1 MKVLVIG
8 GGGREHAIVHKLS
21 QSSKV
26 DKIYCAP
33 GNAGI
38 GLLAECVDIKVG
50 DIERLK
56 EFAIKNNIDLTV
68 VGPEMPLVQGIVDEF
83 EKAGLK
89 IFGPNKSAAAI
100 EGSKYFT
107 KQLLSKYNIPTG
119 RFKAFD
125 KYQEVLKFLK
135 ETWYPVVMKADGLA
149 QGKGVFIVKD
159 FIEAKEALDLMM
171 KKRIFGASG
180 DIVIIEEML
189 FGKEASVFAFTDGEN
204 ILPMVSAMDYK
215 KVYEGDKGP
224 NTGGMG
230 SIAPNPYLEE
240 ETLKEV
246 MESILKPMV
255 KALQKEGIVYK
266 GVLYAGLMLTEEG
279 PKVLEFN
286 ARFGDPETQVVLP
299 LLKTDLIDI
308 MEATIEG
315 KLDKIQIEWENKKA
329 VCVVA
334 VSNGYPGEY
343 QIGFEITGLEK
354 VKEAFVYHAGT
365 ALKDGK
371 ITTSG
376 GRVLAVTTI
385 GDSYEEAREKVYKE
399 IEKIRFDGM
408 YYRKDIA
415 LLSQV

>member
-38 GLLAECVDIKVG
+38 GLLAECVDIKIG
-50 DIERLK
+50 DIEKLK

-125 KYQEVLKFLK
+125 KYQEALKFLK
-135 ETWYPVVMKADGLA
+135 ETWYPAVMKADGLA

-180 DIVIIEEML
+180 DIIIIEEML

-215 KVYEGDKGP
+215 KIYEGDKGP

-266 GVLYAGLMLTEEG
+266 GVLYAGLMLTKEG

-315 KLDKIQIEWENKKA
+315 KLDKIQIEWEDKKA
-329 VCVVA
+329 VCAVA

-343 QIGFEITGLEK
+343 QTGFEITGLEK

-365 ALKDGK
+365 VLKDGK
-371 ITTSG
+371 IVTSG
-376 GRVLAVTTI
+376 GRVLAVTSI
-385 GDSYEEAREKVYKE
+385 GDSYEEAREKVYRE
-399 IEKIRFDGM
+399 IKKISFKGM

-415 LLSQV
+415 LVSQV

>member
-1 MKVLVIG
+1 MRVLVIG

-21 QSSKV
+21 QSHKI

-38 GLLAECVDIKVG
+38 RDFAECVDIKIE
-50 DIERLK
+50 DIKKLK

-68 VGPEMPLVQGIVDEF
+68 VGPEMPLVHGIVDEF
-83 EKAGLK
+83 EKEGLK

-119 RFKAFD
+119 RFRAFT
-125 KYQEVLKFLK
+125 KYHEALKFL
-135 ETWYPVVMKADGLA
+135 EEIWYPAVMKADGLA

-171 KKRIFGASG
+171 GKRIFGASG
-180 DIVIIEEML
+180 DTVIIEEL
-189 FGKEASVFAFTDGEN
+189 LSGKEASVFAFVDGEN
-204 ILPMVSAMDYK
+204 ILPIISAMDYK
-215 KVYEGDKGP
+215 KVYEEDKGP

-230 SIAPNPYLEE
+230 SIAPNPHLDR

-246 MESILKPMV
+246 VETILKPV
-255 KALQKEGIVYK
+255 AKALQKEGIVYK
-266 GVLYAGLMLTEEG
+266 GVLYAGLMLTKEG

-286 ARFGDPETQVVLP
+286 ARLGDPETQVVLP

-308 MEATIEG
+308 IEATIEG
-315 KLDKIQIEWENKKA
+315 KLNKIQIEWQDKKA

-343 QIGFEITGLEK
+343 QTGFEIIGLEK

-371 ITTSG
+371 IVTSG
-376 GRVLAVTTI
+376 GRVFAVTSM
-385 GDSYEEAREKVYKE
+385 GDSYEEAREKVYRE
-399 IEKIRFDGM
+399 IKKISFKGM

-415 LLSQV
+415 LISQV

>member
-21 QSSKV
+21 QSPKV

-38 GLLAECVDIKVG
+38 GLLAECVDIKIG
-50 DIERLK
+50 DIEKLK

-89 IFGPNKSAAAI
+89 IFGPNKNAAAI

-107 KQLLSKYNIPTG
+107 KHLLSKYNIPTG

-125 KYQEVLKFLK
+125 KYQEAMKFLK
-135 ETWYPVVMKADGLA
+135 ETWYPAVMKADGLA

-230 SIAPNPYLEE
+230 SIAPNPYLEK

-246 MESILKPMV
+246 MESILKPVV

-266 GVLYAGLMLTEEG
+266 GVLYAGLMLTKEG

-299 LLKTDLIDI
+299 LLKTDLINI
-308 MEATIEG
+308 IEATIEG
-315 KLDKIQIEWENKKA
+315 KLDKIQIEWEDKKA
-329 VCVVA
+329 VCAVA

-343 QIGFEITGLEK
+343 QTGFEITGLEK

-371 ITTSG
+371 IVTSG

-385 GDSYEEAREKVYKE
+385 GDSYEEAREKVYRE
-399 IEKIRFDGM
+399 IEKISFEGM

-415 LLSQV
+415 LVSQV

>member
-21 QSSKV
+21 QSPKV

-38 GLLAECVDIKVG
+38 GLLAECVDIKIG
-50 DIERLK
+50 DIEKLK

-89 IFGPNKSAAAI
+89 IFGPNKNAAAI

-107 KQLLSKYNIPTG
+107 KHLLSKYNIPTG

-125 KYQEVLKFLK
+125 KYQEAMKFLK
-135 ETWYPVVMKADGLA
+135 ETWYPAVMKADGLA

-299 LLKTDLIDI
+299 LLKTDLINI
-308 MEATIEG
+308 IEATIEG
-315 KLDKIQIEWENKKA
+315 KLDKIQIEWEDKKA
-329 VCVVA
+329 VCAVA

-343 QIGFEITGLEK
+343 QTGFEITGLEK

-371 ITTSG
+371 IVTSG

-385 GDSYEEAREKVYKE
+385 GDSYEEAREKVYRE
-399 IEKIRFDGM
+399 IEKISFEGM

-415 LLSQV
+415 LVSQV

>member
-21 QSSKV
+21 QSPKV

-38 GLLAECVDIKVG
+38 GLLAECVDIKIG
-50 DIERLK
+50 DIEKLK

-107 KQLLSKYNIPTG
+107 KHLLSKYNIPTG

-125 KYQEVLKFLK
+125 KYQEAMKFLK

-255 KALQKEGIVYK
+255 KALKKEGIVYK
-266 GVLYAGLMLTEEG
+266 GVLYAGLMLTKEG

-299 LLKTDLIDI
+299 LLKTDLINI
-308 MEATIEG
+308 IEATIEG
-315 KLDKIQIEWENKKA
+315 KLDKIQIEWEDKKA

-343 QIGFEITGLEK
+343 QTGFEITGLEK

-371 ITTSG
+371 IVTSG

-385 GDSYEEAREKVYKE
+385 GDSYEEAREKVYRE
-399 IEKIRFDGM
+399 IEKISFEGM

-415 LLSQV
+415 LVSQV

>member
-21 QSSKV
+21 QSPKV

-83 EKAGLK
+83 EKARLK

-135 ETWYPVVMKADGLA
+135 EAWYPVVMKADGLA

-159 FIEAKEALDLMM
+159 FIEAKEVLDLMM

-266 GVLYAGLMLTEEG
+266 GVLYAGLMLTKEG

>member
-38 GLLAECVDIKVG
+38 GLLAECVDIKIG
-50 DIERLK
+50 DIEKLK

-125 KYQEVLKFLK
+125 KYQEALKFLK

-180 DIVIIEEML
+180 DIIIIEEML

-215 KVYEGDKGP
+215 KIYEGDKGP

-266 GVLYAGLMLTEEG
+266 GVLYAGLMLTKEG

-315 KLDKIQIEWENKKA
+315 KLDKIQIEWEDKKA
-329 VCVVA
+329 VCAVA

-343 QIGFEITGLEK
+343 QTGFEITGLEK

-365 ALKDGK
+365 VLKDGK
-371 ITTSG
+371 IVTSG
-376 GRVLAVTTI
+376 GRVLAVTSI
-385 GDSYEEAREKVYKE
+385 GDSYEEAREKVYRE
-399 IEKIRFDGM
+399 IKKISFKGM

-415 LLSQV
+415 LVSQV

>member
-21 QSSKV
+21 QSPKV

-50 DIERLK
+50 DIEKLK
-56 EFAIKNNIDLTV
+56 EFAIKNDIDLTV

-89 IFGPNKSAAAI
+89 IFGPNKSAAAV

-240 ETLKEV
+240 ETLEEV

-266 GVLYAGLMLTEEG
+266 GVLYAGLMLTKEG

-315 KLDKIQIEWENKKA
+315 KLDKIQIEWEDKKA
-329 VCVVA
+329 VCAVA

-343 QIGFEITGLEK
+343 QTGFEITGLEK

-365 ALKDGK
+365 SLKDGK

-376 GRVLAVTTI
+376 GRVLAVTSI
-385 GDSYEEAREKVYKE
+385 GDSYEEAREKVYRE
-399 IEKIRFDGM
+399 IKKIRFEGM

-415 LLSQV
+415 LVSQV

>member
-8 GGGREHAIVHKLS
+8 GGGREHAIVYKLS
-21 QSSKV
+21 QSPKV

-50 DIERLK
+50 DIEKLK

-89 IFGPNKSAAAI
+89 IFGPNKSAAAV

-107 KQLLSKYNIPTG
+107 KLLLSKYNIPTG

-125 KYQEVLKFLK
+125 KYQDVLKFLK

-266 GVLYAGLMLTEEG
+266 GVLYAGLMLTKEG

-308 MEATIEG
+308 MEASIEG
-315 KLDKIQIEWENKKA
+315 KLDKIQIEWEDKKA
-329 VCVVA
+329 VCAVA

-343 QIGFEITGLEK
+343 QTGFEITGLEK

-376 GRVLAVTTI
+376 GRVLAVTSI
-385 GDSYEEAREKVYKE
+385 GDSYEEAREKVYRE
-399 IEKIRFDGM
+399 IKKIRFEGM

-415 LLSQV
+415 LVSQV

>member
-21 QSSKV
+21 QSPKV

-38 GLLAECVDIKVG
+38 GLLAECVDIKIG
-50 DIERLK
+50 DIEKLK

-159 FIEAKEALDLMM
+159 FIEAKEVLDLMM

-266 GVLYAGLMLTEEG
+266 GVLYAGLMLTKEG

-376 GRVLAVTTI
+376 GRVLAVTTT

-415 LLSQV
+415 LVSQV

>member
-21 QSSKV
+21 QSPKV

-50 DIERLK
+50 DIEKLK
-56 EFAIKNNIDLTV
+56 EFAIKNDIDLTV

-89 IFGPNKSAAAI
+89 IFGPNKGAAAV

-125 KYQEVLKFLK
+125 KYQEALKFLK

-215 KVYEGDKGP
+215 KIYEGDKGP

-246 MESILKPMV
+246 MESILKPVV

-266 GVLYAGLMLTEEG
+266 GVLYAGLMLTKEG

-315 KLDKIQIEWENKKA
+315 KLDKIQIEWEDKKA
-329 VCVVA
+329 VCAVA

-343 QIGFEITGLEK
+343 QTGFEITGLEK

-365 ALKDGK
+365 VLKDGK
-371 ITTSG
+371 IVTSG
-376 GRVLAVTTI
+376 GRVLAVTSI
-385 GDSYEEAREKVYKE
+385 GDSYEEAREKVYRE
-399 IEKIRFDGM
+399 IKKIRFEGM

-415 LLSQV
+415 LVSQV

>member
-21 QSSKV
+21 QSPKV

-38 GLLAECVDIKVG
+38 GLLAECVDIKIG
-50 DIERLK
+50 DIEKLK
-56 EFAIKNNIDLTV
+56 EFAIKNDIDLTV

-125 KYQEVLKFLK
+125 KYQEALKFLK

-215 KVYEGDKGP
+215 KIYEGDKGP

-246 MESILKPMV
+246 MESILKPVV

-266 GVLYAGLMLTEEG
+266 GVLYAGLMLTKEG

-315 KLDKIQIEWENKKA
+315 KLDKIQIEWEDKKA
-329 VCVVA
+329 VCAVA

-343 QIGFEITGLEK
+343 QTGFEITGLEK

-365 ALKDGK
+365 VLKDGK
-371 ITTSG
+371 IVTSG
-376 GRVLAVTTI
+376 GRVLAVTSI
-385 GDSYEEAREKVYKE
+385 GDSYEEAREKVYRE
-399 IEKIRFDGM
+399 IKKISFKGM

-415 LLSQV
+415 LVSQV

>member
-38 GLLAECVDIKVG
+38 GLLAECVDIKIG
-50 DIERLK
+50 DIEKLK

-89 IFGPNKSAAAI
+89 IFGPNKNAAAI

-107 KQLLSKYNIPTG
+107 KHLLSKYNIPTG

-125 KYQEVLKFLK
+125 KYQEAMKFLK

-255 KALQKEGIVYK
+255 KALKKEGIVYK
-266 GVLYAGLMLTEEG
+266 GVLYAGLMLTKEG

-308 MEATIEG
+308 IEATIEG
-315 KLDKIQIEWENKKA
+315 KLDKIQIEWEDKKA
-329 VCVVA
+329 VCAVA

-343 QIGFEITGLEK
+343 QTGFEITGLEK

-371 ITTSG
+371 IVTSG

-385 GDSYEEAREKVYKE
+385 GDSYEEAREKVYRE
-399 IEKIRFDGM
+399 IEKISFEGM

-415 LLSQV
+415 LVSQV

>member
-21 QSSKV
+21 QSPKV

-50 DIERLK
+50 DIEKLK
-56 EFAIKNNIDLTV
+56 EFAIKNDIDLTV

-89 IFGPNKSAAAI
+89 IFGPNKSAAAV

-107 KQLLSKYNIPTG
+107 KQLFSKYNIPTG

-171 KKRIFGASG
+171 KKKIFGASG

-266 GVLYAGLMLTEEG
+266 GVLYAGLMLTKEG

-308 MEATIEG
+308 MEASIEG
-315 KLDKIQIEWENKKA
+315 KLDKIQIEWEDKKA
-329 VCVVA
+329 VCAVA

-343 QIGFEITGLEK
+343 QTGFEITGLEK

-365 ALKDGK
+365 SLKDGK

-376 GRVLAVTTI
+376 GRVLAVTSI
-385 GDSYEEAREKVYKE
+385 GDSYEEAREKVYRE
-399 IEKIRFDGM
+399 IKKIRFEGM

-415 LLSQV
+415 LVSQV

>member
-21 QSSKV
+21 QSPKV

-50 DIERLK
+50 DIEKIK
-56 EFAIKNNIDLTV
+56 EFAIKNDIDLTV

-89 IFGPNKSAAAI
+89 IFGPNKGAAAV

-125 KYQEVLKFLK
+125 KYQEALKFLK

-215 KVYEGDKGP
+215 KIYEGDKGP

-266 GVLYAGLMLTEEG
+266 GVLYAGLMLTKEG

-315 KLDKIQIEWENKKA
+315 KLDKIQIEWEDKKA
-329 VCVVA
+329 VCAVA

-343 QIGFEITGLEK
+343 QTGFEITGLEK

-365 ALKDGK
+365 VLKDGK

-376 GRVLAVTTI
+376 GRVLAVTSI
-385 GDSYEEAREKVYKE
+385 GDSYEEAREKVYRE
-399 IEKIRFDGM
+399 IKKISFKGL

-415 LLSQV
+415 LVSQV

>member
-21 QSSKV
+21 QSPKV

-38 GLLAECVDIKVG
+38 GLLAECVDIKIG
-50 DIERLK
+50 DIEKLK

-89 IFGPNKSAAAI
+89 IFGPNKNAAAI

-107 KQLLSKYNIPTG
+107 KHLLSKYNIPTG

-125 KYQEVLKFLK
+125 KYQEAMKFLK

-159 FIEAKEALDLMM
+159 FIEAKEVLDLMM

-230 SIAPNPYLEE
+230 SIAPNPYLEK

-246 MESILKPMV
+246 MESILKPVV

-266 GVLYAGLMLTEEG
+266 GVLYAGLMLTKEG

-299 LLKTDLIDI
+299 LLKTDLINI
-308 MEATIEG
+308 IEATIEG
-315 KLDKIQIEWENKKA
+315 KLDKIQIEWEDKKA
-329 VCVVA
+329 VCAVA

-343 QIGFEITGLEK
+343 QTGFEITGLEK

-371 ITTSG
+371 IVTSG

-385 GDSYEEAREKVYKE
+385 GDSYEEAREKVYRE
-399 IEKIRFDGM
+399 IEKISFEGM

-415 LLSQV
+415 LVSQV

>member
-21 QSSKV
+21 QSPKV
-26 DKIYCAP
+26 NKIYCAP

-38 GLLAECVDIKVG
+38 GLLAECVDIKIG
-50 DIERLK
+50 DIEKLK

-83 EKAGLK
+83 EKVGLK
-89 IFGPNKSAAAI
+89 IFGPNKSAAAV

-125 KYQEVLKFLK
+125 KYQEALKFLK
-135 ETWYPVVMKADGLA
+135 ETWYPAVMKADGLA

-180 DIVIIEEML
+180 DIIIIEEML

-215 KVYEGDKGP
+215 KIYEGDKGP

-246 MESILKPMV
+246 MESILKPVV

-266 GVLYAGLMLTEEG
+266 GVLYAGLMLTKEG

-308 MEATIEG
+308 IEATIEG
-315 KLDKIQIEWENKKA
+315 KLDKIQIEWEDKKA
-329 VCVVA
+329 VCAVA

-343 QIGFEITGLEK
+343 QTGFEITGLEK

-365 ALKDGK
+365 VLKDGK
-371 ITTSG
+371 IVTSG
-376 GRVLAVTTI
+376 GRVLAVTSI
-385 GDSYEEAREKVYKE
+385 GDSYEEAREKVYRE
-399 IEKIRFDGM
+399 IK
-408 YYRKDIA
+408 K
-415 LLSQV
+415 

>member
-21 QSSKV
+21 QSPKV

-38 GLLAECVDIKVG
+38 GLLAECVDIKIG
-50 DIERLK
+50 DIEKLK

-89 IFGPNKSAAAI
+89 IFGPNKNAAAI

-107 KQLLSKYNIPTG
+107 KHLLSKYNIPTG

-125 KYQEVLKFLK
+125 KYQEAMKFLK

-266 GVLYAGLMLTEEG
+266 GVLYAGLMLTKEG

-376 GRVLAVTTI
+376 GRVLAVTTT

>member
-21 QSSKV
+21 QSPKV

-38 GLLAECVDIKVG
+38 GLLAECVDIKIG
-50 DIERLK
+50 DIEKLK

-89 IFGPNKSAAAI
+89 IFGPNKNAAAI

-107 KQLLSKYNIPTG
+107 KHLLSKYNIPTG

-125 KYQEVLKFLK
+125 KYQEAMKFLK

-230 SIAPNPYLEE
+230 SIAPNPYLEK

-246 MESILKPMV
+246 MESILKPVV

-266 GVLYAGLMLTEEG
+266 GVLYAGLMLTKEG

-299 LLKTDLIDI
+299 LLKTDLINI
-308 MEATIEG
+308 IEATIEG
-315 KLDKIQIEWENKKA
+315 KLDKIQIEWEDKKA
-329 VCVVA
+329 VCAVA

-343 QIGFEITGLEK
+343 QTGFEITGLEK

-371 ITTSG
+371 IVTSG

-385 GDSYEEAREKVYKE
+385 GDSYEEAREKVYRE
-399 IEKIRFDGM
+399 IEKISFEGM

-415 LLSQV
+415 LVSQV

>member
-1 MKVLVIG
+1 
-8 GGGREHAIVHKLS
+8 
-21 QSSKV
+21 
-26 DKIYCAP
+26 
-33 GNAGI
+33 
-38 GLLAECVDIKVG
+38 
-50 DIERLK
+50 
-56 EFAIKNNIDLTV
+56 
-68 VGPEMPLVQGIVDEF
+68 
-83 EKAGLK
+83 
-89 IFGPNKSAAAI
+89 
-100 EGSKYFT
+100 
-107 KQLLSKYNIPTG
+107 
-119 RFKAFD
+119 
-125 KYQEVLKFLK
+125 
-135 ETWYPVVMKADGLA
+135 
-149 QGKGVFIVKD
+149 
-159 FIEAKEALDLMM
+159 IEAKEALDLMM

-230 SIAPNPYLEE
+230 SIAPNPYLEK

-246 MESILKPMV
+246 MESILKPVV

-266 GVLYAGLMLTEEG
+266 GVLYAGLMLTKEG

-299 LLKTDLIDI
+299 LLKTDLINI
-308 MEATIEG
+308 IEATIEG
-315 KLDKIQIEWENKKA
+315 KLDKIQIEWEDKKA
-329 VCVVA
+329 VCAVA

-343 QIGFEITGLEK
+343 QTGFEITGLEK

-371 ITTSG
+371 IVTSG

-385 GDSYEEAREKVYKE
+385 GDSYEEAREKVYRE
-399 IEKIRFDGM
+399 IEKISFEGM

-415 LLSQV
+415 LVSQV

>member
-21 QSSKV
+21 QSPKV

-83 EKAGLK
+83 EKARLK

-135 ETWYPVVMKADGLA
+135 EAWYPVVMKADGLA

-159 FIEAKEALDLMM
+159 FIEAKEVLDLMM

-266 GVLYAGLMLTEEG
+266 GVLYAGLMLTKEG

-376 GRVLAVTTI
+376 GRVLAVTTT

>member
-50 DIERLK
+50 DIEKLK
-56 EFAIKNNIDLTV
+56 EFAIKNYIDLTV

-83 EKAGLK
+83 EKAGLR
-89 IFGPNKSAAAI
+89 IFGPNKSAAAV

-125 KYQEVLKFLK
+125 KYQEALNFLK

-171 KKRIFGASG
+171 KKRIFGTSG

-246 MESILKPMV
+246 MESVLKPMV

-266 GVLYAGLMLTEEG
+266 GVLYAGLMLTNEG

-315 KLDKIQIEWENKKA
+315 KLDKIQLEWEDKKA
-329 VCVVA
+329 VCAVA

-343 QIGFEITGLEK
+343 QTGFEITGLEK

-376 GRVLAVTTI
+376 GRVLAVTSI
-385 GDSYEEAREKVYKE
+385 GDSYEEAREKVYRE
-399 IEKIRFDGM
+399 IEKISFEGM

-415 LLSQV
+415 LVSQV

>member
-38 GLLAECVDIKVG
+38 GLLAECVDIKIG
-50 DIERLK
+50 DIEKLK

-89 IFGPNKSAAAI
+89 IFGPNKNAAAI

-107 KQLLSKYNIPTG
+107 KHLLSKYNIPTG

-125 KYQEVLKFLK
+125 KYQEAMKFLK
-135 ETWYPVVMKADGLA
+135 ETWYPAVMKADGLA

-255 KALQKEGIVYK
+255 KALKKEGIVYK
-266 GVLYAGLMLTEEG
+266 GVLYAGLMLTKEG

-308 MEATIEG
+308 IEATIEG
-315 KLDKIQIEWENKKA
+315 KLDKIQIEWEDKKA
-329 VCVVA
+329 VCAVA

-343 QIGFEITGLEK
+343 QTGFEITGLEK

-371 ITTSG
+371 IVTSG

-385 GDSYEEAREKVYKE
+385 GDSYEEAREKVYRE
-399 IEKIRFDGM
+399 IEKISFEGM

-415 LLSQV
+415 LVSQV

>member
-8 GGGREHAIVHKLS
+8 GGGREHAIVYKLS
-21 QSSKV
+21 QSPKV

-50 DIERLK
+50 DIEKLK

-89 IFGPNKSAAAI
+89 IFGPNKSAAAV

-107 KQLLSKYNIPTG
+107 KLLLSKYNIPTG

-125 KYQEVLKFLK
+125 KYQDVLKFLK

-266 GVLYAGLMLTEEG
+266 GVLYAGLMLTKEG

-308 MEATIEG
+308 MEASIEG
-315 KLDKIQIEWENKKA
+315 KLDKIQIEWEDKKA
-329 VCVVA
+329 VCAVA

-343 QIGFEITGLEK
+343 QTGFEITGLEK

-376 GRVLAVTTI
+376 GRVLAVTSI
-385 GDSYEEAREKVYKE
+385 GDSYEEAREKVYRE
-399 IEKIRFDGM
+399 IKKISFKGM

-415 LLSQV
+415 LVSQV

>member
-38 GLLAECVDIKVG
+38 GLLAECVDIKIG
-50 DIERLK
+50 DIEKLK

-89 IFGPNKSAAAI
+89 IFGPNKNAAAI

-107 KQLLSKYNIPTG
+107 KHLLSKYNIPTG

-125 KYQEVLKFLK
+125 KYQEAMKFLK

-230 SIAPNPYLEE
+230 SIAPNPYLEK

-246 MESILKPMV
+246 MESILKPVV

-266 GVLYAGLMLTEEG
+266 GVLYAGLMLTKEG

-299 LLKTDLIDI
+299 LLKTDLINI
-308 MEATIEG
+308 IEATIEG
-315 KLDKIQIEWENKKA
+315 KLDKIQIEWEDKKA
-329 VCVVA
+329 VCAVA

-343 QIGFEITGLEK
+343 QTGFEITGLEK

-371 ITTSG
+371 IVTSG

>member
-21 QSSKV
+21 QSPKV

-38 GLLAECVDIKVG
+38 GLLAECVDIKIG
-50 DIERLK
+50 DIEKLK

-89 IFGPNKSAAAI
+89 IFGPNKNAAAI

-125 KYQEVLKFLK
+125 KYQEAMKFLK

-230 SIAPNPYLEE
+230 SIAPNPYLEK

-266 GVLYAGLMLTEEG
+266 GVLYAGLMLTKEG

-299 LLKTDLIDI
+299 LLKTDLINI
-308 MEATIEG
+308 IEATIEG
-315 KLDKIQIEWENKKA
+315 KLDKIQIEWEDKKA
-329 VCVVA
+329 VCAVA

-343 QIGFEITGLEK
+343 QTGFEITGLEK

-371 ITTSG
+371 IVTSG

-385 GDSYEEAREKVYKE
+385 GDSYEEAREKVYRE
-399 IEKIRFDGM
+399 IEKISFKGM

-415 LLSQV
+415 LVSQV

>member
-21 QSSKV
+21 QSPKV

-38 GLLAECVDIKVG
+38 GLLAECVDIKIG
-50 DIERLK
+50 DIEKLK

-415 LLSQV
+415 LVSQV

>member
-50 DIERLK
+50 DIEKLK
-56 EFAIKNNIDLTV
+56 EFAIKNYIDLTV

-83 EKAGLK
+83 EKAGLR
-89 IFGPNKSAAAI
+89 IFGPNKSAAAV

-125 KYQEVLKFLK
+125 KYQEALKFLK

-149 QGKGVFIVKD
+149 QGKGVLIVKD

-171 KKRIFGASG
+171 KKRIFGTSG

-246 MESILKPMV
+246 MESVLKPMV

-266 GVLYAGLMLTEEG
+266 GVLYAGLMLTNEG

-315 KLDKIQIEWENKKA
+315 KLDKIQLEWEDKKA
-329 VCVVA
+329 VCAVA

-343 QIGFEITGLEK
+343 QTGFEITGLEK

-376 GRVLAVTTI
+376 GRVLAVTSI
-385 GDSYEEAREKVYKE
+385 GDSYEEAREKVYRE
-399 IEKIRFDGM
+399 IEKISFEGM

-415 LLSQV
+415 LVSQV

>member
-21 QSSKV
+21 QSPKV

-38 GLLAECVDIKVG
+38 GLLAECVDIKIG
-50 DIERLK
+50 DIEKLK

-89 IFGPNKSAAAI
+89 IFGPNKNAAAI

-107 KQLLSKYNIPTG
+107 KHLLSKYNIPTG

-125 KYQEVLKFLK
+125 KYQEAMKFLK

-230 SIAPNPYLEE
+230 SIAPNPYLEK

-246 MESILKPMV
+246 MESILKPVV

-266 GVLYAGLMLTEEG
+266 GVLYAGLMLTKEG

-299 LLKTDLIDI
+299 LLKTDLINI
-308 MEATIEG
+308 IEATIEG
-315 KLDKIQIEWENKKA
+315 KLDKIQIEWEDKKG
-329 VCVVA
+329 CMCRCGIKRLPRGI
-334 VSNGYPGEY
+334 SDW
-343 QIGFEITGLEK
+343 F
-354 VKEAFVYHAGT
+354 
-365 ALKDGK
+365 
-371 ITTSG
+371 
-376 GRVLAVTTI
+376 
-385 GDSYEEAREKVYKE
+385 
-399 IEKIRFDGM
+399 
-408 YYRKDIA
+408 
-415 LLSQV
+415 